1 MSRDIEEIRRKIYA
15 QQGNDFVFPAIVRKV
30 DEAEFTCQVER
41 DGPVDYFDV
50 RLRALANPDLKGF
63 AFIPKVGSMV
73 LVCRIGESNEL
84 FVCQYTEIDKVF
96 LTTGD
101 VSLTV
106 DKETIQLSKADKVA
120 ATIDAGSLT
129 LRVEQATVRVTTN
142 GVTLSRGNSGLKK
155 TLDDLITAIR
165 ELTVTTGVG
174 PSGPPINMADF
185 VKIQQDLNNYLEE

>member
-1 MSRDIEEIRRKIYA
+1 M
-15 QQGNDFVFPAIVRKV
+15 
-30 DEAEFTCQVER
+30 
-41 DGPVDYFDV
+41 
-50 RLRALANPDLKGF
+50 
-63 AFIPKVGSMV
+63 
-73 LVCRIGESNEL
+73 
-84 FVCQYTEIDKVF
+84 F

-174 PSGPPINMADF
+174 PSGPPVNMADF

>member
-1 MSRDIEEIRRKIYA
+1 
-15 QQGNDFVFPAIVRKV
+15 
-30 DEAEFTCQVER
+30 
-41 DGPVDYFDV
+41 
-50 RLRALANPDLKGF
+50 
-63 AFIPKVGSMV
+63 MV

-106 DKETIQLSKADKVA
+106 DKETIRLSKADKVA

-165 ELTVTTGVG
+165 KLTVTTGVG
-174 PSGPPINMADF
+174 PSGPPVNMADF

>member
-50 RLRALANPDLKGF
+50 RLRALANPVLKGF

-106 DKETIQLSKADKVA
+106 DKETIRLSKADKVA

-174 PSGPPINMADF
+174 PSGPPVNMADF